1 MKEIT
6 DLIIEIDYE
15 QIATYNFPKNKKFG
29 LITIIN
35 NVKYEFLITLKDN
48 SEKLLIIGSGAL
60 SPTSKHDRSRPYFNR
75 HSWKFNESTIC
86 YNDPTLY
93 IDDDLLGPWGVGT
106 IDDWYLEKIAMI
118 IKEIAKNIHI
128 KNENLLFYGSSSG
141 GFCSLLLSTLI
152 KDSYSLAEIPQFNL
166 KTNWRKHYLLLIKHC
181 FNGLP
186 EKEILERWSYRLKV
200 IDLIKK
206 EKYIPNAFLLLDYS
220 YEADVE
226 MQYAPFFQDLKEIN
240 GDITDK
246 IHIIIQWKNK
256 GHKAQSYKQTVKA
269 LDRVMEHMDS
279 DNEKTIQKIRN
290 LVSLVNLKIFL
301 NKTLLL
307 DILFNFLIL
316 WILLIAIIMNS
327 FKFNYFHKITV
338 IMKYN
343 NLIIKSIKNE
353 KQINR

>member
-60 SPTSKHDRSRPYFNR
+60 PPTSKHDRSRPLMNR
-75 HSWKFNESTIC
+75 HSWEFDESTIC

-93 IDDDLLGPWGVGT
+93 IDDELVGPWGVGT

-118 IKEIAKNIHI
+118 IEKIKKNIHI

-152 KDSYSLAEIPQFNL
+152 KDSYSLAEIPQLNL

-186 EKEILERWSYRLKV
+186 EKEILERWSYRLKF
-200 IDLIKK
+200 IDLMKK

-220 YEADVE
+220 YEPDVD
-226 MQYAPFFQDLKEIN
+226 MQYVPFFQELKEIN

-256 GHKAQSYKQTVKA
+256 GHTPQGYKETVKA

-279 DNEKTIQKIRN
+279 DNKKSNTKNKNQIQIMQKIRN
-290 LVSLVNLKIFL
+290 LFV
-301 NKTLLL
+301 
-307 DILFNFLIL
+307 
-316 WILLIAIIMNS
+316 
-327 FKFNYFHKITV
+327 
-338 IMKYN
+338 
-343 NLIIKSIKNE
+343 
-353 KQINR
+353 